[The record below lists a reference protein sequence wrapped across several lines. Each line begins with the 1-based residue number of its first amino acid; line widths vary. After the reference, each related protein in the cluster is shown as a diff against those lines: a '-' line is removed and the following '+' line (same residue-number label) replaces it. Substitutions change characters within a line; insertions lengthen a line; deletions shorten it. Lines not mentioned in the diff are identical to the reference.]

1 MTSASPKRP
10 RGRPAIPREQQR
22 RRLIDAAFRTLAKSN
37 YEKTSVAD
45 VVREAGMSS
54 RSFYQHFASKE
65 DLVAAIVREQG
76 DKFIGEL
83 SSVMRDT
90 LDPLARADRALRAFL
105 ELFPNQA
112 VDLERL
118 GGEAGQ
124 QVREARRLYVRAMT
138 DLVLRWLERL
148 KEQGQVARIPDRASI
163 EFALTGIEGLS
174 FRYYSEGRRDE
185 LLAMRPAL
193 LRVFLRAL
201 DF

>member
-1 MTSASPKRP
+1 MSASPKRP
-10 RGRPAIPREQQR
+10 RGRPAIPKDQQR
-22 RRLIDAAFRTLAKSN
+22 QRLIDAAFRALAKSN

-76 DKFIGEL
+76 DHFIAEI
-83 SSVMRDT
+83 SSVMGDT

-124 QVREARRLYVRAMT
+124 QVREARRRYVRAMT

-148 KEQGQVARIPDRASI
+148 REQGQVSRVPDRTAI
-163 EFALTGIEGLS
+163 EFALTGIEGVS
-174 FRYYSEGRRDE
+174 FRYYSEGRREE

>member
-1 MTSASPKRP
+1 MTSAPPKRP
-10 RGRPAIPREQQR
+10 RGRPAMPKEQQR
-22 RRLIDAAFRTLAKSN
+22 QRLIDAAFRTLAKSN

-54 RSFYQHFASKE
+54 RSFYQHFKSKE
-65 DLVAAIVREQG
+65 DLVSAIVREQG

-124 QVREARRLYVRAMT
+124 QVREARRHYVRAMT

>member
-1 MTSASPKRP
+1 MSASPKRP
-10 RGRPAIPREQQR
+10 RGRPAIPKEQQR
-22 RRLIDAAFRTLAKSN
+22 QRLIDAAFRALAKSN

-54 RSFYQHFASKE
+54 RSFYQHFSSKE

-76 DKFIGEL
+76 DHFLAEIW
-83 SSVMRDT
+83 SVMSDT

-124 QVREARRLYVRAMT
+124 QVREARREYVRAMT

-148 KEQGQVARIPDRASI
+148 REQGQVSRVPDRTAI
-163 EFALTGIEGLS
+163 EFALTGIEGIS
-174 FRYYSEGRRDE
+174 FRYYSEGRREE
-185 LLAMRPAL
+185 LLAMRPSL

>member
-1 MTSASPKRP
+1 MTDSEKRP
-10 RGRPAIPREQQR
+10 RGRPAIPKELQR
-22 RRLIDAAFRTLAKSN
+22 QRLIDAAFRALAKSN

-54 RSFYQHFASKE
+54 RSFYQHFSSKE
-65 DLVAAIVREQG
+65 DLVAEIVRAQG
-76 DKFIGEL
+76 DKFVAEL
-83 SSVMRDT
+83 GAVMRDT

-105 ELFPNQA
+105 ELFPNQT

-124 QVREARRLYVRAMT
+124 QVREARRNYVRAMT
-138 DLVLRWLERL
+138 ELVQRWLERL
-148 KEQGQVARIPDRASI
+148 LEKGQIQRVPDRAAV
-163 EFALTGIEGLS
+163 ELALTGIEGLS
-174 FRYYSEGRRDE
+174 FRYYSEGRREE
-185 LLAMRPAL
+185 LLAMRPTL

>member
-1 MTSASPKRP
+1 MTSAPPKRP
-10 RGRPAIPREQQR
+10 RGRPAMPREQQR

-76 DKFIGEL
+76 DKFIAEL

-105 ELFPNQA
+105 ELFPTQA

-148 KEQGQVARIPDRASI
+148 KEQGQVARIPDRTSI